1 MVVCI
6 LDVFAEFL
14 SLENFRKWRLL
25 ITVCEFVH
33 YAKLGFPAR
42 CFDFCH
48 FLPSIGR
55 PLGQML
61 SLRATELH
69 SEGTSPSLDE
79 DELEIMILSAVVL
92 QVC

>member
-1 MVVCI
+1 MSAYI
-6 LDVFAEFL
+6 
-14 SLENFRKWRLL
+14 SLIIFDASQFY
-25 ITVCEFVH
+25 IF
-33 YAKLGFPAR
+33 F
-42 CFDFCH
+42 FDFCH